1 MFGEYDC
8 FVMDVVLLLF
18 DIDFVEREVKVGVF
32 FVSFIIL
39 KRIIYHNE
47 QF

>member
-32 FVSFIIL
+32 FVSF
-39 KRIIYHNE
+39 RFFYHS
-47 QF
+47 